1 MASTARGLRVPDSLQ
16 SEIEREMERHNVTE
30 WSTMVLQLLGE
41 AIRMRRAP
49 GIVFSEGPTGRRA
62 VVAGTGLEVWEI
74 IATWREVG
82 EDYRRLRAA
91 YDWLSEPQLRGALS
105 YYEMYSDEVDGQ
117 LARERQ
123 LTLERVQKELPLSK
137 LRD

>member
-1 MASTARGLRVPDSLQ
+1 MASTARGLRVPASLQ
-16 SEIEREMERHNVTE
+16 SEIEREMERHNVAE
-30 WSTMVLQLLGE
+30 WSTMVLQLLDE

-49 GIVFSEGPTGRRA
+49 GVVFSEGPTGRRA

-91 YDWLSEPQLRGALS
+91 YDWLSESQLRGALS
-105 YYEMYSDEVDGQ
+105 YYETYPDEVDGH
-117 LARERQ
+117 LERERQ

-137 LRD
+137 VRD